1 MARIARLIGILG
13 AFVPMSGLALETVDQ
28 KIVAGAVEPIAIGA
42 SRVIVDAKMDTG
54 ADSCSLDARNI
65 ESFEKD
71 GVKWVRFEVPAR
83 DGRTAT
89 LEAPLARTVR
99 IKRGAGSSP
108 PRPVVRLPVC
118 LGNLQREVDVNLV
131 DRERYRQ
138 KALVGRNFLAGYVIV
153 DPAHRIS
160 LGSKKADCKTTSL
173 QINIIRCFDQT
184 VRKDEFP
191 IVDIQT
197 SRHL

>member
-1 MARIARLIGILG
+1 MLRLLPAVGIARVLCTLG
-13 AFVPMSGLALETVDQ
+13 ACVPMSGLALETVDQ
-28 KIVAGAVEPIAIGA
+28 KVVAGAVEPIAIGA

-153 DPAHRIS
+153 DPARKR
-160 LGSKKADCKTTSL
+160 LTRPDCGPAP
-173 QINIIRCFDQT
+173 R
-184 VRKDEFP
+184 R
-191 IVDIQT
+191 
-197 SRHL
+197 